1 MVGTGGIEK
10 EPQKPD
16 LERWNVM
23 FAHIEMDET
32 LQDIVVSGG
41 DTYTLSPSKLRL
53 IGERYVKTHALRT
66 RYQFHF

>member
-16 LERWNVM
+16 PERWKAI
-23 FAHIEMDET
+23 FQHIEGDET

-41 DTYTLSPSKLRL
+41 DTYTLPASKLRL
-53 IGERYVKTHALRT
+53 IGERYI
-66 RYQFHF
+66 